1 MYIFVRPS
9 IYHQTDGRILLITKK
24 NYMKTNVVLNS
35 ESRELLG
42 RNISVMSKDGFVCI
56 TEAMQVLT
64 EKRAKM
70 GLAPKQLSHIMESKD
85 FQEKAVEL
93 INQLTNRGLLVSRR
107 NILSNNVLK
116 MNSLQDL
123 YKMDLAYKKGRGED
137 QRWFINPYLF
147 VMIALEL
154 DPEIYATVIIW
165 LTDGF
170 IEDRNMAGDAYVQ
183 MSAALYK
190 MVDDRDKFKDY
201 ISRVAKAINFI
212 VFNKHED
219 GIRNTATR
227 NQLNEI
233 VTLENE
239 IHCLLRDE
247 FIKDYQGLIKYMGD
261 RWKKRWGNPIGNL

>member
-1 MYIFVRPS
+1 
-9 IYHQTDGRILLITKK
+9 
-24 NYMKTNVVLNS
+24 MKTNVRLIP
-35 ESRELLG
+35 ETRELLG
-42 RNISVMSKDGFVCI
+42 KKVTVMPKDGFICI
-56 TEAMQVLT
+56 TEAMQALT
-64 EKRAKM
+64 DKREEM
-70 GLAPKQLSHIMESKD
+70 GLAPRQLSHLMESKD
-85 FQEKAVEL
+85 FQERIKEL
-93 INQLTNRGLLVSRR
+93 VNQLNSRGLLVRCRKPYASK
-107 NILSNNVLK
+107 NTPSMSN
-116 MNSLQDL
+116 L
-123 YKMDLAYKKGRGED
+123 YDFYKLGLAYKRGKGED
-137 QRWFINPYLF
+137 QKWFINPYLF
-147 VMIALEL
+147 IMISLEL
-154 DPEIYATVIIW
+154 DPEIYATVILWISE
-165 LTDGF
+165 GF

-190 MVDDRDKFKDY
+190 MVDDRDNFKDY

-261 RWKKRWGNPIGNL
+261 RWKKRWGNPIENL